1 MHSCALDWQ
10 AEVDIGG
17 ILRVQNACTPSV
29 TGHGVSPWEMT
40 VLSFLSC
47 PYVHLLCA
55 PSVTHTLP
63 RIRLLW
69 STECMAVEISQTNRW
84 LECFNLWLECFNLR
98 LQLAGVLK
106 QSLCKRASPVR
117 VRVLARAS
125 HVRVLARASEP
136 CTCACASER
145 ALCVCLC

>member
-1 MHSCALDWQ
+1 
-10 AEVDIGG
+10 
-17 ILRVQNACTPSV
+17 
-29 TGHGVSPWEMT
+29 VSPWEMT

-63 RIRLLW
+63 RIRLWW

-98 LQLAGVLK
+98 LQFAGVLK
-106 QSLCKRASPVR
+106 QSLCLCERALCVCLCKQASPVR
-117 VRVLARAS
+117 VLVL
-125 HVRVLARASEP
+125 ASEP
-136 CTCACASER
+136 CTCACASEL
-145 ALCVCLC
+145 ALYVRLC